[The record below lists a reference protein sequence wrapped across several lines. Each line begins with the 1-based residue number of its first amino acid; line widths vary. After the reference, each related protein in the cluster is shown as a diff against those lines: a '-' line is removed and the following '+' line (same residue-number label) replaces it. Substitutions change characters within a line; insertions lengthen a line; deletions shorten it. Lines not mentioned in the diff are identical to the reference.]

1 MSKQDAKQD
10 AKQNEKAVNQ
20 AGQLT
25 LLFWGL
31 ILLLNAIFENIPGT
45 TFTFSSLIILLSGV
59 IVFFVS
65 YLFFG
70 YQYRKENK

>member
-1 MSKQDAKQD
+1 MTSKQD

-31 ILLLNAIFENIPGT
+31 ILILNAIFENIPGT
-45 TFTFSSLIILLSGV
+45 TFTLSSLVILLSGV

-70 YQYRKENK
+70 YRYSKEGK